1 MHLGSERNSITQKK
15 SLKSIPL
22 ILSNPFKTKSM
33 TLKNV
38 SKKMKKPSVL
48 LILVV
53 FTVIVQL
60 SIGFQSKVKVVQQ
73 SRETASMVTNLQ
85 SIARFASLDC
95 IIYDSCIVTTPTDTT
110 RQIRFVRASL
120 SLRDTTLST
129 DTLRAVRV
137 DTAVSVTYDPKPIAV
152 QSIKKR
158 EPAAMRSMKRILRPI
173 FIIFFLFL
181 LLL

>member
-1 MHLGSERNSITQKK
+1 
-15 SLKSIPL
+15 
-22 ILSNPFKTKSM
+22 
-33 TLKNV
+33 
-38 SKKMKKPSVL
+38 
-48 LILVV
+48 
-53 FTVIVQL
+53 
-60 SIGFQSKVKVVQQ
+60 
-73 SRETASMVTNLQ
+73 MVTSLQ

-95 IIYDSCIVTTPTDTT
+95 IVYDSCIVTTPTDTT

-158 EPAAMRSMKRILRPI
+158 EPAAMRSMKRKLRRI
-173 FIIFFLFL
+173 FIIFFLFFVL
-181 LLL
+181 VLNTFVFLQRSKKH